1 MIRFGP
7 LLQLSPPEQAH
18 SYCWGWFDL
27 VFKSLL
33 GFFVRFFFWPCHA
46 ACGILDPVLGIE
58 PLPFAVKAWSH
69 NH

>member
-27 VFKSLL
+27 VFKSKTIVTWKTFIDTIFL
-33 GFFVRFFFWPCHA
+33 
-46 ACGILDPVLGIE
+46 
-58 PLPFAVKAWSH
+58 
-69 NH
+69 